1 MPDNAAPGAE
11 SVPGAAA
18 VAGQNRAGAEG
29 LRGGRTGVHR
39 EGPAPETKTVP
50 PREGSDARRQGA
62 PQRKEASPWHSH
74 DGLRRIP
81 GGATIEPSIQAHDP
95 RATAGAPPPL
105 LLGFSPVAQE
115 RRRLR
120 RFSVRTLDLSLP
132 SGDFRLRLKLE
143 PGPEAGRPAPDGSSV
158 WPKASSPTSARS
170 KPGSSTP

>member
-39 EGPAPETKTVP
+39 ESPAPETKTVP

-74 DGLRRIP
+74 DGLRTIL

-95 RATAGAPPPL
+95 RATAGAPPP
-105 LLGFSPVAQE
+105 
-115 RRRLR
+115 RLPSIGPAVR
-120 RFSVRTLDLSLP
+120 KIIRLPRFSVRTLDLSSP
-132 SGDFRLRLKLE
+132 SGDFRPRLKLE
-143 PGPEAGRPAPDGSSV
+143 PGPEAGRPAPDG
-158 WPKASSPTSARS
+158 RS
-170 KPGSSTP
+170 